1 LGGTSQQVLGFINT
15 SLSREVL
22 GHVATCTTVAVVWKE
37 LTAMFLSQSHAWT
50 IQLCTRLATTR
61 KGDQTTVVYYNKM
74 KIFADEMVVVGKPLE
89 DEDFISYVL
98 VGLD

>member
-1 LGGTSQQVLGFINT
+1 MLL
-15 SLSREVL
+15 
-22 GHVATCTTVAVVWKE
+22 HVQLLLWCGKSSPPCV
-37 LTAMFLSQSHAWT
+37 LSQSHAWT
-50 IQLCTRLATTR
+50 IQLRTRLATTR

-74 KIFADEMVVVGKPLE
+74 KIFADEMAVVGKPLE